1 MNPNH
6 FFQRPAAWT
15 LILVV
20 LMLTGLPG
28 CATAP
33 GAHPADPFESF
44 NRSVFSFNDKVDMA
58 VVKPVATVYRDVTP
72 SPIRT
77 GISNFFGNVSDAWST
92 VNNALQAKPE
102 AALDSLFR
110 VTVNTLFGLGG
121 ILDVAGEARI
131 PRHTED
137 FGQTLGHWGVPAG
150 PYLVLP
156 VLGPSTVRD
165 TAALIVDTQGDAV
178 SAVSQIPLRNTLTA
192 TRAVSLRARLLDA
205 GDLLDEASLDKYSF
219 AREIHLQRRRS
230 LVVRNINEKE
240 ERFDLPE
247 VNSGA
252 VSAPA
257 AGK

>member
-1 MNPNH
+1 MTRTT
-6 FFQRPAAWT
+6 FFRRPTMWATAA
-15 LILVV
+15 V
-20 LMLTGLPG
+20 LLALLQG

-33 GAHPADPFESF
+33 GGNPSDPFESF

-58 VVKPVATVYRDVTP
+58 VIKPVATVYRDVTP

-77 GISNFFGNVSDAWST
+77 GVTNFFGNVSDAWSA

-102 AALDSLFR
+102 FALDSLFR

-121 ILDVAGEARI
+121 LLDVAGEARI
-131 PRHTED
+131 PRHSED
-137 FGQTLGHWGVPAG
+137 FGQTLGHWGVPSG

-178 SAVSQIPLRNTLTA
+178 SAVGNVPVRNTLTA
-192 TRAVSLRARLLDA
+192 TRAVNIRARLLDA
-205 GDLLDEASLDKYSF
+205 GDLLEEASLDKYSF

-230 LVVRNINEKE
+230 LVGRNPNEKE

-247 VNSGA
+247 A
-252 VSAPA
+252 AAEAAIPPA
-257 AGK
+257 ASK

>member
-1 MNPNH
+1 MLWAT
-6 FFQRPAAWT
+6 AAVM
-15 LILVV
+15 LV
-20 LMLTGLPG
+20 LLQG

-33 GAHPADPFESF
+33 GGHPSDPFESF

-58 VVKPVATVYRDVTP
+58 VIKPVATVYRNVTP
-72 SPIRT
+72 SPIRAGVT
-77 GISNFFGNVSDAWST
+77 NFFGNVSDAWST

-102 AALDSLFR
+102 FALDSLFR

-121 ILDVAGEARI
+121 ILDVAGEAKI

-178 SAVSQIPLRNTLTA
+178 SAASNVAARNTLTA
-192 TRAVSLRARLLDA
+192 TRAVAIRARLLDA
-205 GDLLDEASLDKYSF
+205 GDLLDQASLDKYSF
-219 AREIHLQRRRS
+219 AREVHLQRRRS
-230 LVVRNINEKE
+230 LVERSPTDKE

-247 VNSGA
+247 ASAEA
-252 VSAPA
+252 VTVPPST
-257 AGK
+257 K